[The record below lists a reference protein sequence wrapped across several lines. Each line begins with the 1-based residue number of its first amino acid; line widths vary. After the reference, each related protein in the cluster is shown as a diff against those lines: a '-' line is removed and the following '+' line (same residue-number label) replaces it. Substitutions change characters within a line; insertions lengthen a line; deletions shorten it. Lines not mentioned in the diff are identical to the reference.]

1 MSVPARDPISP
12 VQAAHNRA
20 EKVEK
25 RRQDLSEHHA
35 HYLAAN
41 TAWHVDGR
49 SQILVKKPMDNTVN
63 VVPEPAIISVIDR
76 IDSDDLYVA
85 CDGGYKG
92 PTPYTKDFSGV
103 KLSFKFG
110 KPVGV
115 SKVADDFELLVKRIQ
130 TLEKEVAVMGANE
143 TISIVHH
150 NKHFPSSSLIKL
162 RHSLFSK
169 VDNQVHAESVPLED
183 DSEDTAEN
191 QAAQALDALQ
201 DTHVVNVPP
210 FYDMHFMLLN
220 PLTYRAH
227 LEGAVAE
234 IRFTLVHHVIGKG
247 NNLKNVF
254 TADVVDV
261 VIIHGAPPRIVT
273 PRRARVFAIHP
284 SSPTKRPRQG

>member
-1 MSVPARDPISP
+1 MSVPACDPISP

-25 RRQDLSEHHA
+25 QRQDLSEHHA

-49 SQILVKKPMDNTVN
+49 GQILVKKPMDNIN
-63 VVPEPAIISVIDR
+63 VVPEPAIISVIGR
-76 IDSDDLYVA
+76 IDGNDLYVA

-92 PTPYTKDFSGV
+92 PTPYTKDFLGANCHSSLGNQI
-103 KLSFKFG
+103 
-110 KPVGV
+110 
-115 SKVADDFELLVKRIQ
+115 R

-150 NKHFPSSSLIKL
+150 SKHFPSSSLIKL
-162 RHSLFSK
+162 HHSLFSR
-169 VDNQVHAESVPLED
+169 VDNQVHAESVLLED

-191 QAAQALDALQ
+191 QA
-201 DTHVVNVPP
+201 
-210 FYDMHFMLLN
+210 
-220 PLTYRAH
+220 
-227 LEGAVAE
+227 GAVAE

-247 NNLKNVF
+247 NNFKNVF
-254 TADVVDV
+254 TADVIDV
-261 VIIHGAPPRIVT
+261 IIIHGAPPCVVT